1 MKQRTETE
9 MRRFSSLAIKL
20 FLLLSAIY
28 WLIPPLRKP
37 LVREDNLLEMITALL
52 FLATAIMSVAYIRRR
67 PPPSRHWSE
76 WCVPVLATLGFLEE
90 VSFGRLFF
98 DKLPVVH
105 GVKIDALHDYLRV
118 GLNIANSGQY
128 DHYIQICLLAT
139 LLVSLGTFWI
149 ARREIAAL
157 SARSSLRFCAICLA
171 LVATASMLDL
181 ELVQHHYMLFLEEF
195 LETLAAIALWL
206 AYRTL
211 PLANETLHSTRLP
224 EPEPGAQSNPVTAKV
239 RA

>member
-67 PPPSRHWSE
+67 PPPNRHWSE
-76 WCVPVLATLGFLEE
+76 WCVPALATLGFLEE

-139 LLVSLGTFWI
+139 LLVFIGTFWV

-157 SARSSLRFCAICLA
+157 SARSSLRFCAICLV

-181 ELVQHHYMLFLEEF
+181 ELIQHHYMLFLEEF

-211 PLANETLHSTRLP
+211 PATSAVTLSKTTLKR
-224 EPEPGAQSNPVTAKV
+224 ESSEQSNTITAKV
-239 RA
+239 